1 MLNDRKTGYLF
12 ALPMSRQV
20 LVRSR
25 NVYGITRHHRCKDQ
39 A

>member
-25 NVYGITRHHRCKDQ
+25 NKWWH
-39 A
+39 